1 MMPRFRFPDGELEAW
16 VALGNVTDRSV
27 RVWARLPDG
36 ASDATLSVDGKAIGQ
51 GRIEPSPEHDHIGA
65 TVLAVDAAC
74 ADREFR
80 VQVGPFERTG
90 RFAPAEGDRASFAFA
105 FGSCHQPFTE
115 ALDGG
120 RVDRHAGASIY
131 ARISDFLR

>member
-1 MMPRFRFPDGELEAW
+1 MIPRFRFPDGELETW

-36 ASDATLSVDGKAIGQ
+36 ASDAIVSVDGKTVAQGQ
-51 GRIEPSPEHDHIGA
+51 IEPDRERDHVGT

-74 ADREFR
+74 ADREFHVR
-80 VQVGPFERTG
+80 VGQFERTG
-90 RFAPAEGDRASFAFA
+90 RFAPAEGAPALFAFA

-120 RVDRHAGASIY
+120 RVDRHVGASIY
-131 ARISDFLR
+131 P